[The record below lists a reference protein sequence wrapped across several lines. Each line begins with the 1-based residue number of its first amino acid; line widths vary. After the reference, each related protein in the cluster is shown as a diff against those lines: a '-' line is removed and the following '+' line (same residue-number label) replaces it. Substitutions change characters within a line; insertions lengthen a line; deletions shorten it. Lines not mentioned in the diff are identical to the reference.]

1 VGDGDGADD
10 GPSEAWWSSTRVRS
24 SRWKGSKRRWTTVR
38 VSATAATRATSRTE
52 RASAR
57 DSSIRLSI
65 EEARDD
71 PAGPGVQ
78 AEDKGPGG
86 RAGGGMETPTMLD
99 HNDTF
104 PVKTSA
110 QVPQAVGPRSSAV
123 GPSRGWDP
131 VLAALAASD
140 RPDGLT
146 SWPPPVTRS
155 ALDAKHSL
163 GRLGAAA
170 RWVRQSC
177 LCCRRRLRA
186 TRLRSTYPAEHRW
199 QADPARRWAAPRSAA
214 SPGTQAPGSPR

>member
-1 VGDGDGADD
+1 
-10 GPSEAWWSSTRVRS
+10 
-24 SRWKGSKRRWTTVR
+24 
-38 VSATAATRATSRTE
+38 SATAATRATSRTE

-71 PAGPGVQ
+71 QAGPGVQ

-110 QVPQAVGPRSSAV
+110 QVPQAVGPRSSV
-123 GPSRGWDP
+123 VCPSRGWDP
-131 VLAALAASD
+131 VLAALAAFD
-140 RPDGLT
+140 RPDGLA

-155 ALDAKHSL
+155 ALGRQALPRPAGRRGSL
-163 GRLGAAA
+163 GQVELP
-170 RWVRQSC
+170 VLQS
-177 LCCRRRLRA
+177 
-186 TRLRSTYPAEHRW
+186 SV
-199 QADPARRWAAPRSAA
+199 A
-214 SPGTQAPGSPR
+214 SDSVPFHLPGGTLVAS